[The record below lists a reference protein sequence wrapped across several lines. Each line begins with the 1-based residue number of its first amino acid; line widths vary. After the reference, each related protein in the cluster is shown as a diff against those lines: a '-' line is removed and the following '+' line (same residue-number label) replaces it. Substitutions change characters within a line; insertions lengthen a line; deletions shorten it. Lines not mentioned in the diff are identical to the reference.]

1 MGGSDGRLQRD
12 GWQGREHYFPVL
24 RPDGADTLDE
34 KHRFQGA
41 SFSDFETRYTG
52 LSCVNLADQT
62 TKYYYV
68 ENDDVLVYNLGTNP
82 LMQYGVDETKDALRT
97 NVLTA
102 L

>member
-1 MGGSDGRLQRD
+1 M
-12 GWQGREHYFPVL
+12 
-24 RPDGADTLDE
+24 
-34 KHRFQGA
+34 
-41 SFSDFETRYTG
+41 
-52 LSCVNLADQT
+52 NLADQT